1 MPTNRGFTLDSLNK
15 LHLGGGKMAKV
26 TGPLMSM
33 DASGKFGGT
42 LVFSKWKGRNVVRQ
56 LVIPANP
63 NSQGQEDAR
72 NRTRVTGALQAWVN
86 ATGMKAPL
94 ATETDKV
101 RIKAVTPGGYAW
113 NGFLTQTVIGQGGL
127 TYNAAQAAYTLL
139 TAPQKAAWVEATNA
153 VTPLISDVFQTVEGG
168 GAGVPITDGEVFFI
182 LQYGLS
188 LLGLA
193 DLPGAVPPVYA

>member
-1 MPTNRGFTLDSLNK
+1 
-15 LHLGGGKMAKV
+15 MAKV

-42 LVFSKWKGRNVVRQ
+42 LVLSKWKGRNDVRQ

-72 NRTRVTGALQAWVN
+72 NRTRVTGALQSWVN
-86 ATGMKAPL
+86 ATAMKAPL

-101 RIKAVTPGGYAW
+101 RIKAVTPGGFAW
-113 NGFLTQTVIGQGGL
+113 NGFLTQTIIGQGGL
-127 TYNAAQAAYTLL
+127 TYAAAQAAYTLL
-139 TAPQKAAWVEATNA
+139 TAPQKEAWVTATNA
-153 VTPLISDVFQTVEGG
+153 VTPLINDVFQTVEGG

>member
-1 MPTNRGFTLDSLNK
+1 
-15 LHLGGGKMAKV
+15 MAKV

-139 TAPQKAAWVEATNA
+139 TAPQKAAWFEATNA